1 MGEILSANQF
11 FFVLL
16 TVVSFAIGSFIQ
28 KKGKLAI
35 LNPLLL
41 SSLMVIGVLSLLKIP
56 NSAYQAGCKV
66 LNFMLTPATICL
78 AISFYEQFSAMKK
91 HMVSIVLGLIAGTI
105 CCLGSIW
112 LLGKLFGYDRVL
124 ILSLLPK
131 SITTAIGVPV
141 AEEIG
146 GIGAITSACIALTGV
161 LANMLGPIIAKVFR
175 IKDPIAMGVGFGT
188 SGHVIG
194 TAKAQEISQLAG
206 AVSSFALTC
215 TGIFTTI
222 LLSLLAQYV

>member
-1 MGEILSANQF
+1 MGEMLSANQF

-16 TVVSFAIGSFIQ
+16 TVVAYSIGSFIQ
-28 KKGKLAI
+28 KKGKIAI

-41 SSLMVIGVLSLLKIP
+41 SSLMVVGVLSLLKIP
-56 NSAYQAGCKV
+56 NSAYQAGCRV
-66 LNFMLTPATICL
+66 LNFLLTPATICL
-78 AISFYEQFSAMKK
+78 AISFYEQLGTMKK
-91 HMVSIVLGLIAGTI
+91 HMGSILLGLIAGTL
-105 CCLGSIW
+105 CCLGS
-112 LLGKLFGYDRVL
+112 LYLMAKLFGFDRVL
-124 ILSLLPK
+124 TLSLLPK

-161 LANMLGPIIAKVFR
+161 LSNMLGPVISRLLHIT
-175 IKDPIAMGVGFGT
+175 DPIAMGVGFGT

-194 TAKAQEISQLAG
+194 TAKAAELSQLAG

-215 TGIFTTI
+215 TGLFTTI
-222 LLSLLAQYV
+222 LLSLVAQYI